1 MFLGMQFSLLEEAVG
16 PDWMATARGVWLAKM
31 KAAYQPEQMLEVSS
45 PTLHTCTGVLC
56 VRPKTVEFWAL
67 GYVSVMVD

>member
-31 KAAYQPEQMLEVSS
+31 KAAYQPEELLEVRS
-45 PTLHTCTGVLC
+45 PTVASCASENSG
-56 VRPKTVEFWAL
+56 TVL
-67 GYVSVMVD
+67 GYVSVSVSVMVD